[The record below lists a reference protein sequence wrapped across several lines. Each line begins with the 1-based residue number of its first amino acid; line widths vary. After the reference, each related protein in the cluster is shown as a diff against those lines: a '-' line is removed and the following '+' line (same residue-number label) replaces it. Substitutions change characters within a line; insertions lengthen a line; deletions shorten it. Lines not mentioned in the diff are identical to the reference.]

1 MIRRWILAAAVLP
14 LVITATPPPMPIGL
28 YQSGFGYTTAW
39 TTGTFPVV
47 PKIALYYSGWG
58 YPFQAGWARIAWA
71 HGAEVKV
78 DMQTGYNGTTLRQVT
93 QGASDPFLR
102 AFAGQIR
109 AFGHPVIVSFDQEMN
124 GGWYSWGKQPYW
136 YVRAYRHVYGV
147 MHPIAP
153 GIRFSWDA
161 NINGPG
167 VDDLARYWPGA
178 AYVNIAG
185 LDGYFWDGAAT
196 WGSVFGPSVAE
207 VRRITNRPLWIA
219 ETGVRTYGRR
229 VAQIRSLFAGARASG
244 VGAIIYF
251 DDGSWRLEGWP
262 LAEAEFA
269 RLAG

>member
-1 MIRRWILAAAVLP
+1 VIRRWILAAAVLP

-153 GIRFSWDA
+153 GIRFSRRVCEHRRTGRLLLGRRR
-161 NINGPG
+161 NLGERVRPVG
-167 VDDLARYWPGA
+167 SRGA
-178 AYVNIAG
+178 AHHEPPAVDRG
-185 LDGYFWDGAAT
+185 DGRADVRTPRGAD
-196 WGSVFGPSVAE
+196 PQP
-207 VRRITNRPLWIA
+207 VRRR
-219 ETGVRTYGRR
+219 
-229 VAQIRSLFAGARASG
+229 AGE
-244 VGAIIYF
+244 
-251 DDGSWRLEGWP
+251 WRWRDHL
-262 LAEAEFA
+262 L
-269 RLAG
+269 R